1 MWCPRTHPWQK
12 QIILEDFGNLTVVHP
27 SGVLHLGPTEIMP
40 DDQWDNT
47 IAVMLTAP
55 FQLTKRCLPAMK
67 KKGNSTSLMLQL
79 RFKGIRPDIFL
90 LCGDITQFDSKH
102 IASANSLLGK

>member
-1 MWCPRTHPWQK
+1 V
-12 QIILEDFGNLTVVHP
+12 IDFFTA
-27 SGVLHLGPTEIMP
+27 GVLHLGPIEFIP

-67 KKGNSTSLMLQL
+67 KKGN
-79 RFKGIRPDIFL
+79 IL
-90 LCGDITQFDSKH
+90 LKPQTIKK
-102 IASANSLLGK
+102 LLPAQ